1 MKKQLE
7 IAEVART
14 VSLAAALARR
24 EERDSLAAVAVSWI
38 TEWTPMQ
45 SGAFKPGL
53 VERWVPKVA
62 YGEAE
67 LNRLGDWIEHV
78 QGADIGHISIAVDRI
93 LRAIFEVEAAESLI
107 DAVIAWENCS
117 ALGSKLPTR
126 SPRASRCCART
137 IPASGSHSVKNWT
150 RSTEMFPTSTW

>member
-1 MKKQLE
+1 MKQLE

-24 EERDSLAAVAVSWI
+24 EERDSLVAVAVSWI

-45 SGAFKPGL
+45 AGAFKPGL
-53 VERWVPKVA
+53 VERWVPRVA

-78 QGADIGHISIAVDRI
+78 QGADIGHISIAVDPI

-107 DAVIAWENCS
+107 DAVIAWEN
-117 ALGSKLPTR
+117 LFGSRIETAVQGHRQPRGVVRGR
-126 SPRASRCCART
+126 SRQADH
-137 IPASGSHSVKNWT
+137 IP
-150 RSTEMFPTSTW
+150 